1 MVEAKITTRHPRGK
15 SGVRI
20 SKAKYDL
27 VRRAILESLDA
38 DPPITFARLIEEVA
52 AKLAGAFEG
61 SVSWYVTT
69 VKLDME
75 ARREIERVPAS
86 SPQRLRAVAEW
97 TPAGGPMHMAHH
109 TRTYGITTAP
119 RAPVLDL
126 SDAVRN
132 VVCDA
137 VRGIAPPREHQLR
150 CGMDIREWG
159 WYCMASVLSGPA
171 GRVQDGP
178 GGHGP
183 RLTAVDR
190 RSSE

>member
-1 MVEAKITTRHPRGK
+1 MVEAKITTRHPEGK

-86 SPQRLRAVAEW
+86 RPQRLRAVAE
-97 TPAGGPMHMAHH
+97 
-109 TRTYGITTAP
+109 
-119 RAPVLDL
+119 
-126 SDAVRN
+126 
-132 VVCDA
+132 
-137 VRGIAPPREHQLR
+137 
-150 CGMDIREWG
+150 
-159 WYCMASVLSGPA
+159 
-171 GRVQDGP
+171 
-178 GGHGP
+178 
-183 RLTAVDR
+183 
-190 RSSE
+190 